1 ADHPFYLL
9 IPRRMIRCIDVCKT
23 YRQGGSEITALAG
36 VSLDISAGAF
46 AVIMGPSGSGKSTV
60 LHLIGGLDRPSSGDV
75 LVDGKLIGQMPDDQV
90 TLFRRRKIGFVF
102 QFFNLLPTLT
112 ALENIALPLVLDG
125 QPRTEAARRAENLL
139 VKVGL
144 ENRRGHLPE
153 QLSGGEIQRIAVAR
167 AGLRSA
173 DRPGRRAHR
182 QSRLQD
188 RRGHSRPAGKNQS
201 RRGLHGGPGD
211 PYRRG
216 GAARHAADISARR
229 KGGIVMLRLLTTIS
243 WRHARHHRLRTLL
256 TFFGI
261 ALGVA
266 VIVAVGAV
274 NRSLTTSFQSTI
286 DRIAGKAVLQ
296 VANGESGIDENL
308 FPAIRDTPGVERA
321 ARAALRL
328 RRGFPHRLRDARASL
343 LPGRVYLRS
352 SPRFHR
358 AGRFHRADRI
368 AVPAAGIAEGR
379 ETDLAHERGQARIH
393 RARAAQGG
401 GRG

>member
-1 ADHPFYLL
+1 SDLARGARRGPQVLSGDHSDRRGLLQARAGRSRRRAQALAHGPGDTAALSAGAPGDRRRCAGRSGECWSCGARGRPATRRRGGRRAADHPFYLL

-153 QLSGGEIQRIAVAR
+153 QLS
-167 AGLRSA
+167 
-173 DRPGRRAHR
+173 
-182 QSRLQD
+182 
-188 RRGHSRPAGKNQS
+188 
-201 RRGLHGGPGD
+201 
-211 PYRRG
+211 
-216 GAARHAADISARR
+216 
-229 KGGIVMLRLLTTIS
+229 
-243 WRHARHHRLRTLL
+243 
-256 TFFGI
+256 
-261 ALGVA
+261 
-266 VIVAVGAV
+266 
-274 NRSLTTSFQSTI
+274 
-286 DRIAGKAVLQ
+286 
-296 VANGESGIDENL
+296 
-308 FPAIRDTPGVERA
+308 
-321 ARAALRL
+321 
-328 RRGFPHRLRDARASL
+328 
-343 LPGRVYLRS
+343 
-352 SPRFHR
+352 
-358 AGRFHRADRI
+358 
-368 AVPAAGIAEGR
+368 
-379 ETDLAHERGQARIH
+379 
-393 RARAAQGG
+393 
-401 GRG
+401 